1 MSRRAFRIRIRVP
14 HGKTAV
20 SATVRV
26 NGKQVKV
33 VRGRRLRAPVVLRG
47 LPKGKVTVR
56 ITIRL
61 KGGKRVTGTRRYNTC
76 IPRLPGDGPPPV

>member
-1 MSRRAFRIRIRVP
+1 MPR
-14 HGKTAV
+14 GKKAV
-20 SATVRV
+20 SATVLV
-26 NGKQVKV
+26 NGKRVRV

-47 LPKGKVTVR
+47 LPKGKIAVR

-61 KGGKRVTGTRRYNTC
+61 KGGKRVTGTRVYNTC